1 MAHDKTNDL
10 LGELEKLDRRED
22 DILDVLVRRGARLEQ
37 GLAEAERRS
46 RLVTGGDLQA
56 LTGALAS
63 LESAIDGVQTRIAKA
78 TDGNGAAS
86 ASTIL
91 ELAARL
97 REQDTAGDEIRH
109 QLHER
114 LRALGVVEDAAVASK
129 DARTFRLTD
138 PRMQGADVKAFQ
150 RELNLR
156 LEAWR
161 AVVRAPVD
169 GVYCRRTRR
178 AARTVAYG
186 LGIDTADWA
195 QGFTPALQRLIREP
209 GRRSP
214 QQLRNA
220 RDRRR
225 WRLRL
230 REPRR
235 NDEHRKPV
243 EKEPVP
249 RRSTLAV
256 AIDER
261 GGRYGELIVREA
273 KRHRL
278 PVSLVCAL
286 VEQESGFRNVFGHDR
301 VANPIKSPP
310 GGMLE
315 VTKERYEEY
324 LRHRRRGEGAQGV
337 GPTQLTSPHLQD
349 RADEL
354 GGCWKP
360 AANIRVGCE
369 YLADRIKRFGK
380 ARGVQAYNG
389 AAGNA
394 YATSVFAL
402 QRKWRRRLDGAE
414 HKTTARTFRV
424 RRPEMKGADVKAFQ
438 RVLNDRLDAWGIH
451 SHVDVD
457 GAYGPQTHRA
467 ARRVAHGLGA
477 AAADYRDGI
486 TPELRTMIR
495 TPSRRT
501 PQQLQRAH
509 EREAWR
515 RKWRK
520 RDERERRKGA
530 LRVRAYAE
538 AKRLVGTMESGGN
551 NRGKMVMEIIRA
563 NGGAGP
569 EPWCGDFV
577 AWCYRKAGSKS
588 VTRAWAAVRMLLPM
602 TGLKRTSTPLKG
614 DLLRFTFSG
623 DRFAHVGLF
632 VHWCDARGREV
643 PAGRATHVKTIE
655 GNTGRSG
662 AVSDST
668 TGGDGVYVKIRARAL
683 VTDFIRVT
691 R

>member
-37 GLAEAERRS
+37 DLAEAERRS

-97 REQDTAGDEIRH
+97 REQDTAGDEIRR

-114 LRALGVVEDAAVASK
+114 LRALGVVEDAAAASK
-129 DARTFRLTD
+129 GTRTFRLTD

-150 RELNLR
+150 RELNR
-156 LEAWR
+156 LLETWR
-161 AVVRAPVD
+161 AVMRAPVD

-186 LGIDTADWA
+186 LGIDAADWA
-195 QGFTPALQRLIREP
+195 QGFTPALQCVIREP
-209 GRRSP
+209 SRRTP

-220 RDRRR
+220 RDRRE
-225 WRLRL
+225 WRLGL
-230 REPRR
+230 RKPRR
-235 NDEHRKPV
+235 NDKHRKPV
-243 EKEPVP
+243 EPEPVP
-249 RRSTLAV
+249 RRATLAV

-301 VANPIKSPP
+301 VVNPIKSPP
-310 GGMLE
+310 NGVLE

-337 GPTQLTSPHLQD
+337 GPAQLTSPHLQD

-369 YLADRIKRFGK
+369 YLADRIERFGR

-389 AAGNA
+389 AAGDA

-402 QRKWRRRLDGAE
+402 QRKWRRRLDGAGGGPE
-414 HKTTARTFRV
+414 HERTARTFRV

-438 RVLNDRLDAWGIH
+438 RDLNDRLDAWGIH

-457 GAYGPQTHRA
+457 GEYGPQTHRA
-467 ARRVAHGLGA
+467 ARKVAHGLGA
-477 AAADYRDGI
+477 AAAEYRDGI

-501 PQQLQRAH
+501 QQQLGRAR

-530 LRVRAYAE
+530 LRLRAYAE

-551 NRGKMVMEIIRA
+551 NSGKMVMAIIRA

-588 VTRAWAAVRMLLPM
+588 VTRAWAAVRMYLPL
-602 TGLKRTSTPLKG
+602 TGLKRTRSPLKG
-614 DLLRFTFSG
+614 DPVRFTFS
-623 DRFAHVGLF
+623 HIGLF
-632 VHWCDARGREV
+632 VCWCDARGREV
-643 PAGRATHVKTIE
+643 PAARATHIKTIE

-668 TGGDGVYVKIRARAL
+668 TGGDGVYVKIRARGL
-683 VTDFIRVT
+683 VQDYIRVM